1 MLTGAIEASG
11 VQIVVN
17 PIPRDRRF
25 ADLSGFERCL
35 RLASQG
41 VSTVGGETPSG

>member
-41 VSTVGGETPSG
+41 VSTVGGGTPSG